1 MLGSSS
7 SPRPTMRAARPPPT
21 RFLIRI
27 RTTSR
32 SFRSPSSSCRSSF
45 SQARPNQRMSMF
57 EDAISTSMRWPS
69 LRGVGSVRA
78 ILTGR
83 TRASIGRPG
92 SAGRVRRPTTESGIS
107 STVPRHFVGPYPS
120 AVIDD
125 WRPQC
130 DPCGVELVDL
140 GLDPEP
146 VQVGDRDDRRPRLGD
161 LAELDVPR
169 GDHAVDRRGDA
180 GLGDQGV
187 EPVAA
192 GDRGRRAGHG
202 PTPGRGR

>member
-1 MLGSSS
+1 MPG
-7 SPRPTMRAARPPPT
+7 
-21 RFLIRI
+21 FG
-27 RTTSR
+27 
-32 SFRSPSSSCRSSF
+32 
-45 SQARPNQRMSMF
+45 
-57 EDAISTSMRWPS
+57 DAISTSMRWPS
-69 LRGVGSVRA
+69 LSGVGSVRA

-120 AVIDD
+120 AVIVTG
-125 WRPQC
+125 RPEC
-130 DPCGVELVDL
+130 HPCGVELVDL

-146 VQVGDRDDRRPRLGD
+146 VQVGDRDDRRPRPGD
-161 LAELDVPR
+161 LAGLDVPR
-169 GDHAVDRRGDA
+169 RDHAVDRRGDA

-192 GDRGRRAGHG
+192 GEGRVA
-202 PTPGRGR
+202 PGTGQLQAADG